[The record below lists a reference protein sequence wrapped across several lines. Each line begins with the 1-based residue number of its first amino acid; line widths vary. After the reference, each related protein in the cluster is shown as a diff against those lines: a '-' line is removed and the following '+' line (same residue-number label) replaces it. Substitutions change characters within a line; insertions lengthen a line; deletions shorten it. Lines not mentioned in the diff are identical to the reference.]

1 MLSVARSLGDYDPDT
16 GAKVLGVS
24 GEAEVTELVLDDA
37 HEFLIVRTL
46 PSSARWRV
54 CCRDDAPP
62 HLMLTSE
69 PVDFGCNGWLGSFWR
84 A

>member
-37 HEFLIVRTL
+37 HEFLIVRTTL
-46 PSSARWRV
+46 PPALA
-54 CCRDDAPP
+54 DACAAATTPPP

-69 PVDFGCNGWLGSFWR
+69 PVDAVFGCNGWLGSL
-84 A
+84 